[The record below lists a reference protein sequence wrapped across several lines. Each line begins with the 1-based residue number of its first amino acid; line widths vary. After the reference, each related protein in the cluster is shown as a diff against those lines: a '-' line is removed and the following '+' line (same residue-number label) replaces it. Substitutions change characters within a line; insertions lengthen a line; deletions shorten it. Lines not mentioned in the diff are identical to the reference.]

1 MQNKNFWESFV
12 GEIIDDRYKLEKL
25 IGSGSYGGV
34 FQSKMVVLGHTL
46 QKQVAVKLMQDGGE
60 GGMQHCELKSA
71 LNLPS
76 HDSLIPHFN
85 WGQVSI
91 RKSPMI
97 YLVMELGE
105 YCLDSYK
112 RDRNVLSLDEV
123 KEIVIA
129 LAKGLHYMHSKVH
142 GGNEQNPP
150 EQLIHRDLKPANVIK
165 VGEHWK
171 MADFGFAKSLNR
183 GSVQATLVGG
193 TDRYMPPEM
202 FGRQWISTKW
212 DIWSLGVMI
221 VEMLSGHHPIKSP
234 INSGTIQQ
242 EPIDLD
248 GVPDKWIEIVSGCL
262 QKDHKERWTAQQV
275 LDAVETWNK
284 SLSVEELYDQAF
296 EHNTYLDYE
305 AAISKYNEA
314 IQLKPDSILAY
325 AARGRVFTLMNDES
339 NAKKDIEKVIALFPI
354 LTAEVYLARAIA
366 KNQLND
372 REGAIKDLTTA
383 LEINPN
389 YARAYRARGIILKG
403 IEDIDKATADFNEAI
418 RVSPEYAE
426 AYFQLGIMKSKTNNK
441 QEAIDYFTKAISLK
455 RSYANAFIHR
465 GFIRS
470 ELGQIQRAIED
481 YSEAIRIQPCY
492 AITYIRRGIGYQK
505 LEKIQEALTDFR
517 EASRL
522 YQLQGKI
529 DEYND
534 ALKRIKEL
542 GS

>member
-46 QKQVAVKLMQDGGE
+46 QKQVAVKLMQDGSE

-193 TDRYMPPEM
+193 TERYMPPEM

-248 GVPDKWIEIVSGCL
+248 GVPDKWIEIVNGCL
-262 QKDHKERWTAQQV
+262 QKDHNERWTAQQI
-275 LDAVETWNK
+275 LDAIGIWNK
-284 SLSVEELYDQAF
+284 SLSAEEFYNQGF
-296 EHNTYLDYE
+296 EHYTYF
-305 AAISKYNEA
+305 S
-314 IQLKPDSILAY
+314 
-325 AARGRVFTLMNDES
+325 
-339 NAKKDIEKVIALFPI
+339 
-354 LTAEVYLARAIA
+354 
-366 KNQLND
+366 D
-372 REGAIKDLTTA
+372 REA
-383 LEINPN
+383 L
-389 YARAYRARGIILKG
+389 
-403 IEDIDKATADFNEAI
+403 DF
-418 RVSPEYAE
+418 
-426 AYFQLGIMKSKTNNK
+426 
-441 QEAIDYFTKAISLK
+441 
-455 RSYANAFIHR
+455 
-465 GFIRS
+465 
-470 ELGQIQRAIED
+470 
-481 YSEAIRIQPCY
+481 
-492 AITYIRRGIGYQK
+492 
-505 LEKIQEALTDFR
+505 
-517 EASRL
+517 
-522 YQLQGKI
+522 GK
-529 DEYND
+529 N
-534 ALKRIKEL
+534 
-542 GS
+542 